1 MDTHYWTWMG
11 TDQRWTNLNS
21 PHAFGHSDG
30 HLPVAKTA
38 VEKAGPSLVG
48 EHVTPNNY
56 WALSFR
62 PVEGANAD
70 RQEAEPWTFTSF
82 SLDAKSF

>member
-1 MDTHYWTWMG
+1 MG

-48 EHVTPNNY
+48 EHVTPNN
-56 WALSFR
+56 
-62 PVEGANAD
+62 
-70 RQEAEPWTFTSF
+70 
-82 SLDAKSF
+82 